1 MDGPGSP
8 VRGLSRRERLIL
20 AIERGLD
27 RWLSPAGVFVMRRT
41 SGRIADPW
49 KVEALVLTTHGR
61 RSGRERTVVLRYFPD
76 GEAMVVAA
84 ANDGGRSHPGWYFNL
99 AATPEARVEV
109 RGRVLPVRAEVMP
122 DEEATAW
129 WQRIVRIQPSYER
142 FARATSRRF
151 PIVRLVPIGS
161 VDRSA

>member
-1 MDGPGSP
+1 
-8 VRGLSRRERLIL
+8 
-20 AIERGLD
+20 
-27 RWLSPAGVFVMRRT
+27 
-41 SGRIADPW
+41 
-49 KVEALVLTTHGR
+49 
-61 RSGRERTVVLRYFPD
+61 
-76 GEAMVVAA
+76 
-84 ANDGGRSHPGWYFNL
+84 
-99 AATPEARVEV
+99 
-109 RGRVLPVRAEVMP
+109 MP